1 MEPLKDVFKIIR
13 QGVWM
18 VSVDLKDAFFPV
30 SVHKSH
36 QKYFEWFRGFYKFI
50 GMPNGYSEAMRIL
63 TNIFGYSLRSL
74 DPVFGYLRQE
84 GHFSLIFVDDSYLQ
98 RNTESECLENIQ
110 VTVNLLIKLEF
121 KIHELKLILKPN
133 QELEFLGSVINT
145 KNKTISINKDQSE
158 HTIIKTKNLSSDSSP
173 SIRKLPS
180 VIGPLIS
187 LFPAIPFGNLHYRN
201 LEKEKTKFLKKSASN
216 YEAKVRISTF
226 ATDELKWWLHAILN
240 AMNNINIL

>member
-1 MEPLKDVFKIIR
+1 M
-13 QGVWM
+13 
-18 VSVDLKDAFFPV
+18 
-30 SVHKSH
+30 
-36 QKYFEWFRGFYKFI
+36 
-50 GMPNGYSEAMRIL
+50 
-63 TNIFGYSLRSL
+63 
-74 DPVFGYLRQE
+74 DPAFGYLRQD
-84 GHFSLIFVDDSYLQ
+84 GHFSVIFVDDSYLQ

-145 KNKTISINKDQSE
+145 KNKTISINKDLSE
-158 HTIIKTKNLSSDSSP
+158 HTILKTKNLSSGSSP

-187 LFPAIPFGNLHYRN
+187 LFPAIPFGNLHHRN
-201 LEKEKTKFLKKSASN
+201 LEKEKTKFLKRSASN
-216 YEAKVRISTF
+216 YEAKVRMSTF

-240 AMNNINIL
+240 AMNNINILQVDFGISTDAS